1 MIGQLRGSLVSKDPS
16 SVVIDVQGVGYQ
28 VQISL
33 HTYAQIKDREEVTLS
48 TYLHVREDA
57 LILFG
62 FAQPSEKKMFQM
74 LLSVNGV
81 GPSTAMLILS
91 YLSTDDLRTAILQE
105 NLAAIQAVKG
115 VGVKTAQRLILE
127 LRDKLKKDSY
137 EEVAAVSSG
146 AGNNLRREAL
156 SALMTLG
163 LNKMQAEKSIEAVLK
178 TSGNAISLEELVK
191 QALKNS

>member
-1 MIGQLRGSLVSKDPS
+1 MIGQLRGRLVYKDPS

-33 HTYAQIKDREEVTLS
+33 HTYAQIKDRDEVTLS
-48 TYLHVREDA
+48 IYLHVREDA

-115 VGVKTAQRLILE
+115 VGAKTAQRLILE

-137 EEVAAVSSG
+137 EEAATVSSG

>member
-1 MIGQLRGSLVSKDPS
+1 MISQLRGKLISKEPS
-16 SVVIDVQGVGYQ
+16 QVILDVQGVGYQ
-28 VQISL
+28 VQVSL
-33 HTYAQIKDREEVTLS
+33 HTYAQIKDKEDATLS

-62 FAQPSEKKMFQM
+62 FARPDEKKMFQL

-81 GPSTAMLILS
+81 GPSTALLILS
-91 YLSTDDLRTAILQE
+91 YLSTDDLRSAILQE
-105 NLAAIQAVKG
+105 NQLAIQAVKG
-115 VGVKTAQRLILE
+115 VGAKTAQRLILE

-137 EEVAAVSSG
+137 EEILTPIAGSS
-146 AGNNLRREAL
+146 NNLRREAL

-163 LNKMQAEKSIEAVLK
+163 LNKMQAEKSIESVLK

-191 QALKNS
+191 LALKNS